1 MNILFLG
8 GTGFFG
14 ISFLKFL
21 EFSYRGEINSLTIVG
36 RNISKLKDSYHLKEL
51 NFKINFIKV
60 DILGKLDSL
69 KNKNYTHIIHAAA
82 DSTKIDNLN
91 SSQRYDQIVG
101 GTKNVLDL
109 LKNEYPFAKL
119 IYISSGAV
127 YGEMPEGISEFTEE
141 SYKAENFLETDST
154 YAQSKR
160 LAEGLCLDY
169 YKNYGLKISIA
180 RCFAFSGEDLPK
192 SVHFAIGN
200 FAKNIIESKPITI
213 KGDGRSVRS
222 YLDQTDLAEWLMI
235 ILKKDKF
242 DLSIYNI
249 GSERSISIFDLAVL
263 IKKISNKNIDIK
275 VENSRD
281 KIYKKTIYVPSILKI
296 KSVLKVKEKVTLEE
310 SIKKMISA

>member
-119 IYISSGAV
+119 IYI
-127 YGEMPEGISEFTEE
+127 PDF
-141 SYKAENFLETDST
+141 K
-154 YAQSKR
+154 
-160 LAEGLCLDY
+160 
-169 YKNYGLKISIA
+169 LKSLL
-180 RCFAFSGEDLPK
+180 SWKLQLPG
-192 SVHFAIGN
+192 GN
-200 FAKNIIESKPITI
+200 RA
-213 KGDGRSVRS
+213 
-222 YLDQTDLAEWLMI
+222 
-235 ILKKDKF
+235 
-242 DLSIYNI
+242 
-249 GSERSISIFDLAVL
+249 
-263 IKKISNKNIDIK
+263 
-275 VENSRD
+275 
-281 KIYKKTIYVPSILKI
+281 
-296 KSVLKVKEKVTLEE
+296 
-310 SIKKMISA
+310 